1 MVPAGAGEVV
11 RLPYAVVVQ
20 SGVTRDEASF
30 FATGLRAKGLPV
42 YPLIG
47 EDGQVRLYAGAF
59 ERAGDAAL
67 LVATLRANG
76 ETPSVTYRIG
86 RTP

>member
-1 MVPAGAGEVV
+1 MKH
-11 RLPYAVVVQ
+11 
-20 SGVTRDEASF
+20 SF
-30 FATGLRAKGLPV
+30 FATGLRSKGLPV

-59 ERAGDAAL
+59 ERAADAAP

-76 ETPSVTYRIG
+76 ETPSVSYRIG